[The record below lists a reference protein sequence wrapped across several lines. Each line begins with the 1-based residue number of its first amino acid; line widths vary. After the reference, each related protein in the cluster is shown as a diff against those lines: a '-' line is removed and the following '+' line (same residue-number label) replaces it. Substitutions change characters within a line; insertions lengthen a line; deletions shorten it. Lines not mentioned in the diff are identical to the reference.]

1 MQTIMQR
8 EFNTGYHNLF
18 KQGELSVGLF
28 FPLEA
33 YRGDMP
39 KMQDQE
45 NLARLAEELGFSALW
60 FRDVPLRDPLFGDV
74 GQIYDPITY
83 MGWIAA
89 QTSTITLATGSLVLP
104 FRHPIHL
111 AKSLASLNTLSG
123 GRIVAGV
130 ASGDRPIEFPAFGL
144 ELEQRGDRFVEHFD
158 TLRKLLYDDFPTYQ
172 NSYGKLEGVADS
184 LPKVKET
191 IPLLVTGHSQQ
202 SLEWIAQ
209 QADGWITYPRKL
221 PHHDRFVKGWHQTV
235 SDSEH
240 DFKPFAQS
248 LYVDLVAD
256 VEALPVPI
264 HLGIRTGRK
273 ALKNYLHHLKLIGAN
288 HVAINL
294 KYGSRPA
301 RAVMEELAA
310 HVLPYIN

>member
-1 MQTIMQR
+1 MKRQ
-8 EFNTGYHNLF
+8 FNKGYHNLF

-33 YRGDMP
+33 YSGDTP

-74 GQIYDPITY
+74 GQIYDPLTY

-123 GRIVAGV
+123 GRVVAGV
-130 ASGDRPIEFPAFGL
+130 ASGDRPVEFPAFGL
-144 ELEQRGDRFVEHFD
+144 ELEQRGDRFIEHFD
-158 TLRKLLYDDFPTYQ
+158 TLKKLLYNDFPTYQ
-172 NSYGKLEGVADS
+172 NSYGKLEGMADS
-184 LPKVKET
+184 LPKAKET

-202 SLEWIAQ
+202 SLEWIAE

-235 SDSEH
+235 NDVQRE
-240 DFKPFAQS
+240 FKPFAQS
-248 LYVDLVAD
+248 LYVDLVKD
-256 VEALPVPI
+256 VDVLPVPI

-273 ALKNYLHHLKLIGAN
+273 ALRNYLHHLKLIGAN

-301 RAVMEELAA
+301 RAVMEELAE
-310 HVLPYIN
+310 HVLPYINKTSS